1 MIRSNEDTLRTPMPR
16 PRPSTGLS
24 SALRGDRI
32 RAAALEVLADVL
44 EEGQLADRA
53 LSRVLRRER
62 TLLSGERRAVAET
75 IYGLLRRESA
85 LRQALSRALDKH
97 SIDSFPASAI
107 HAALLFGHLQ
117 LEGQTP
123 DVSGLPAPLRR
134 ALGSLRVELEAQL
147 SEAGGQGSVSRL
159 ALEHSLPAWLA
170 EQLVREVGAPETERL
185 FSALNRRAP
194 LTLRTNLLRTT
205 RDALLGRLAALAVPS
220 HPTALSP
227 WGVQLEQNPNVF
239 GLEPFREG
247 WFEVQDEGSQLLAL
261 LCRARPGQLVVDACA
276 GGGGKTL
283 ALAAEMHNRGELW
296 ALDVNARRLAELKPR
311 ARRAGA
317 HNIRSLVLPQEGQD
331 PAALQKLVGR
341 ADAVLVDAPCSG
353 IGALRRNPDA
363 RRRLAVE
370 GMEGIKEHAARQLA
384 ILRSMAPLVRSG
396 GLLIYATC
404 SVLRAEDE
412 NVVAAFLAA
421 EATFTPVPPRDLL
434 GEDLASA
441 IDAPLA
447 RDSHP
452 GAASEDLRSP
462 DALRLWPQHHGT
474 DGFFAMGMRR
484 ASR

>member
-1 MIRSNEDTLRTPMPR
+1 MPR
-16 PRPSTGLS
+16 PRPSSGLS
-24 SALRGDRI
+24 SALRDDRI
-32 RAAALEVLADVL
+32 RAATLEVLADVL

-62 TLLSGERRAVAET
+62 KLLSGERRAVAET
-75 IYGLLRRESA
+75 IYGLLRREAA
-85 LRQALSRALDKH
+85 LRQALSRALGSH
-97 SIDSFPASAI
+97 SIESFPASAV

-134 ALGSLRVELEAQL
+134 ALGSLRGALDDQL
-147 SEAGGQGSVSRL
+147 AEAGGKGSASRL

-170 EQLVREVGAPETERL
+170 EQVVREVGASETERL

-194 LTLRTNLLRTT
+194 LTLRTNLLNTT
-205 RDALLGRLAALAVPS
+205 RDALLDRLAALAVPS
-220 HPTALSP
+220 HPTLLSP

-317 HNIRSLVLPQEGQD
+317 HNIRSLVLPERDHD
-331 PAALQKLVGR
+331 PAAFEKLAGR

-363 RRRLAVE
+363 RRRLTVE
-370 GMEGIKEHAARQLA
+370 GVEEHAVKQLT
-384 ILRSMAPLVRSG
+384 ILRRMAPLVRPG
-396 GLLIYATC
+396 GLLVYATC

-412 NVVAAFLAA
+412 SVAAAFLAREGA
-421 EATFTPVPPRDLL
+421 FTPVPPRDLL
-434 GEDLASA
+434 GEELATA
-441 IDAPLA
+441 IDEPIA
-447 RDSHP
+447 RSSHP
-452 GAASEDLRSP
+452 EAAAEGLRSA

-474 DGFFAMGMRR
+474 DGFFAMAMRR
-484 ASR
+484 K

>member
-1 MIRSNEDTLRTPMPR
+1 MPR
-16 PRPSTGLS
+16 PRPTAGLS

-62 TLLSGERRAVAET
+62 KLLSGERRAVAET
-75 IYGLLRRESA
+75 IYGLLRREAA
-85 LRQALSRALDKH
+85 LRQALIRALGQR
-97 SIDSFPASAI
+97 SIESFPASAI
-107 HAALLFGHLQ
+107 HATLLFGYQQ
-117 LEGQTP
+117 LEGETP
-123 DVSGLPAPLRR
+123 DVSSVSGLPADLRR
-134 ALGSLRVELEAQL
+134 ALGSLRAELEAQL
-147 SEAGGQGSVSRL
+147 VQAGSVGSAARL
-159 ALEHSLPAWLA
+159 ALEHSLPGWLA
-170 EQLVREVGAPETERL
+170 EHLVTEVGALETERL
-185 FSALNRRAP
+185 FMAQNRRAP
-194 LTLRTNLLRTT
+194 MTLRTNLLRTT
-205 RDALLGRLAALAVPS
+205 REALLDRLAALDVAS
-220 HPTALSP
+220 HPTPLSP

-317 HNIRSLVLPQEGQD
+317 HNIRSLVVAEGEAD
-331 PAALQKLVGR
+331 PAAFEKLIGG
-341 ADAVLVDAPCSG
+341 ADVVLVDAPCSG

-363 RRRLAVE
+363 RRRLTSESIA
-370 GMEGIKEHAARQLA
+370 EHAARQLE
-384 ILRSMAPLVRSG
+384 ILKRMAPLVRAG
-396 GLLIYATC
+396 GLLVYATC

-412 NVVAAFLAA
+412 SVAAAFLVTD
-421 EATFTPVPPRDLL
+421 EAFTPVPPSDLL
-434 GEDLASA
+434 GMELVAA

-447 RDSHP
+447 GESVE
-452 GAASEDLRSP
+452 GLRSP
-462 DALRLWPQHHGT
+462 TALRLWPQHHGT
-474 DGFFAMGMRR
+474 DGFFAMALRR
-484 ASR
+484 NK